1 MSFFVCQR
9 IPSYFS
15 FSPPLTV
22 LSVIFIFLNP
32 HWLYLNFLLFILLT
46 CDLIPPF
53 LVVFKVLFTL
63 TSIFLF
69 LTFTCLPLVFLL
81 KFTLFLL
88 FSFKDPHQVL
98 IFILVNKLQH
108 LSFFFLLLLSIL
120 ISLKLLY

>member
-15 FSPPLTV
+15 FSPLLTI
-22 LSVIFIFLNP
+22 LSVIFIFLNLLR
-32 HWLYLNFLLFILLT
+32 LYLNFLLFILLT

-69 LTFTCLPLVFLL
+69 LTFTYLPLAFLL

-98 IFILVNKLQH
+98 IFILVDKPQH
-108 LSFFFLLLLSIL
+108 LSFFFFHLLSIL
-120 ISLKLLY
+120 IGLKLLY